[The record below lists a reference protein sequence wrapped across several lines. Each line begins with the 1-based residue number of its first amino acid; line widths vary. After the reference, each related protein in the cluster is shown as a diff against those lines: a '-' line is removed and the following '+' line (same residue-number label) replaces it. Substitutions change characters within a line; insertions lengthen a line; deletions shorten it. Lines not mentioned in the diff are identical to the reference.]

1 VKLMF
6 VMIAGCGRLGA
17 GLAGVLASR
26 GNDLVVVSETIDPK
40 WLGPD
45 FDGLTV
51 VGDPA
56 DADVLR
62 EAGIEKADLFVAATS
77 DDAVNSMA
85 AQVAAT
91 VFRVPLAVARIT
103 DPSRERFY
111 RAMGI
116 RTVCPTSTG
125 INQILDA
132 IQGSDYEALS
142 GSIDPCLAGVVP
154 PSEWV
159 GRKLGELRPPRGRR
173 IVGIERDGIVSPPKQ
188 SLPVK
193 KDDVLLLRKNMQKRR
208 EP

>member
-1 VKLMF
+1 MF

-17 GLAGVLASR
+17 GLAGLLASR
-26 GNDLVVVSETIDPK
+26 GNDLVVVSETIDLK

-45 FDGLTV
+45 FDGLTI

-56 DADVLR
+56 DAEVLKA
-62 EAGIEKADLFVAATS
+62 AGIDKADLFVAATS
-77 DDAVNSMA
+77 DDAVNAMA
-85 AQVAAT
+85 AQVASA
-91 VFRVPLAVARIT
+91 VFRVPLAVARVT

-142 GSIDPCLAGVVP
+142 GSIDPCLAGLVP
-154 PSEWV
+154 PPEWI
-159 GRKLGELRPPRGRR
+159 GKKLGELRPPRGRR
-173 IVGIERDGIVSPPKQ
+173 IVGIERDGMASPPKP
-188 SLPVK
+188 SLLIK
-193 KDDVLLLRKNMQKRR
+193 KDDVLLLRKSIQKRR
-208 EP
+208 EA

>member
-1 VKLMF
+1 MF

-26 GNDLVVVSETIDPK
+26 GNDLVVVSETIDLK

-56 DADVLR
+56 DAEVLAA
-62 EAGIEKADLFVAATS
+62 AGIEKADLFVAATS
-77 DDAVNSMA
+77 DDAVNAMA
-85 AQVAAT
+85 AQIASAI
-91 VFRVPLAVARIT
+91 FRVPLAVARVA

-116 RTVCPTSTG
+116 RTVCPTTTG

-132 IQGSDYEALS
+132 TQGGDYEALS
-142 GSIDPCLAGVVP
+142 GYIDPCLAGVVP

-159 GRKLGELRPPRGRR
+159 GRRLGELRPPRGRR
-173 IVGIERDGIVSPPKQ
+173 IAGIERDGKVSPPRP
-188 SLPVK
+188 SLLVK
-193 KDDVLLLRKNMQKRR
+193 KDDVLILRKNFQKRR